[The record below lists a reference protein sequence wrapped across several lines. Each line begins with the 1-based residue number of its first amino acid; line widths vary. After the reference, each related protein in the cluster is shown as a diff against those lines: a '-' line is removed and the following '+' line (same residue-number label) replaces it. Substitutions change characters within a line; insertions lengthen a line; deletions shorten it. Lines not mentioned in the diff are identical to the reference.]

1 MRKRLVCV
9 VAALSLLAG
18 CGHAPASQN
27 DKLSVV
33 TTTPILADLTRNVAG
48 DRATV
53 TSMVPSG
60 ADPHAYEPSLRDV
73 RTVVYSKVA
82 LSNYLML
89 EPHSVIKTIDASL
102 PAGSINVSLAEEA
115 QKYGAE
121 VIPLV
126 ENANLDTVW
135 LGLRVI
141 GKGTARGADRSSSVH
156 LQLKSVDGP
165 GDLTAYITG
174 TFGRPQIYYSTTDGV
189 DERDDVELPAD
200 AHTHMS
206 WAFSKPGIYKA
217 TFAATLSTAKGNTPI
232 GTQTLT
238 IAVGADPRTIPGLA
252 NRTVIDKGHADLSAD
267 IDEGKMIIL
276 SDPTGGGVRTQKRL
290 SPDKSVVWVPP
301 KALTEIPPTPAF
313 RFLGHPGDSIHQLPQ
328 AVLGAHVH
336 GEIDPHLWMSIKN
349 TKAYVQVIRDAL
361 IKADPD
367 GAQPYRENAKT
378 YLARLE
384 ETSHYVDRK
393 IANIPKGRRQLITSH
408 DAYGYL
414 AQAHGMHVAGF
425 VTANPGV
432 EPSMAQRRKLN
443 QTIADLK
450 VPAVFLE
457 PNVLRGSS
465 VLAAIATENG
475 VQVCPIYGDTF
486 DDRVTNYIDLMKF
499 DADSLAKCLG

>member
-1 MRKRLVCV
+1 MKKRLLCL

-18 CGHAPASQN
+18 CGHAPASR
-27 DKLSVV
+27 DKLSIV
-33 TTTPILADLTRNVAG
+33 TTTPILADLTRQVAG

-60 ADPHAYEPSLRDV
+60 ADPHTYEPSLRDV
-73 RTVVYSKVA
+73 RTVVYSRVA

-89 EPHSVIKTIDASL
+89 EPHSVIKTIDSSL
-102 PAGSINVSLAEEA
+102 PTGSINVSLAKEA
-115 QKYGAE
+115 QKYGAQ

-141 GKGTARGADRSSSVH
+141 GQDARRGADRSSSVY
-156 LQLKSVDGP
+156 LQLTSVEGP
-165 GDLTAYITG
+165 GDFTAYITG
-174 TFGRPQIYYSTTDGV
+174 TFGRPQIYYSTA
-189 DERDDVELPAD
+189 DEAV
-200 AHTHMS
+200 
-206 WAFSKPGIYKA
+206 
-217 TFAATLSTAKGNTPI
+217 FAATLSTPQGNTSF
-232 GTQTLT
+232 GAQTLT
-238 IAVGADPRTIPGLA
+238 IAVGADPRTIPELA
-252 NRTVIDKGHADLSAD
+252 DRTVVDQGHADLSAD
-267 IDEGKMIIL
+267 IDEGTMTIL

-290 SPDKSVVWVPP
+290 DPDKTVVWVPP
-301 KALTEIPPTPAF
+301 KALTEIPPSPAF
-313 RFLGHPGDSIHQLPQ
+313 RFLGHPGSSIHQLPQ

-349 TKAYVQVIRDAL
+349 TKAYVQVIRDSL
-361 IKADPD
+361 IKADPHE
-367 GAQPYRENAKT
+367 AQTYRENAKR

-393 IANIPKGRRQLITSH
+393 IASIPRGRRQLITSH

-414 AQAHGMHVAGF
+414 AQAHGMHIAGF

-465 VLAAIATENG
+465 VLAAIAAENS
-475 VQVCPIYGDTF
+475 VTVCPIYGDTF
-486 DDRVTNYIDLMKF
+486 DDHVTNYIDLMRF

>member
-1 MRKRLVCV
+1 MKKRLLCL

-18 CGHAPASQN
+18 CGHAPASR

-33 TTTPILADLTRNVAG
+33 TTTPILADLTRQVAG

-60 ADPHAYEPSLRDV
+60 ADPHTYEPSLRDV
-73 RTVVYSKVA
+73 RTVVYSRVA

-89 EPHSVIKTIDASL
+89 EPHSVIKTIDSSL
-102 PAGSINVSLAEEA
+102 PTGSINVSLAKEA
-115 QKYGAE
+115 QKYGAQ

-141 GKGTARGADRSSSVH
+141 GQDARRGADRSSSVY
-156 LQLKSVDGP
+156 LQLTSVEGP
-165 GDLTAYITG
+165 GDFTAYITG
-174 TFGRPQIYYSTTDGV
+174 TFGRPQIYYSTADGV
-189 DERDDVELPAD
+189 DERDDVELPTD

-206 WAFSKPGIYKA
+206 WAFSKPGVYEA
-217 TFAATLSTAKGNTPI
+217 VFAATLSTPQGNTSF
-232 GTQTLT
+232 GAQTLT
-238 IAVGADPRTIPGLA
+238 IAVGADPRTIPELA
-252 NRTVIDKGHADLSAD
+252 DRTVVDQGHADLSAD
-267 IDEGKMIIL
+267 IDEGTMTIL

-290 SPDKSVVWVPP
+290 DPDKTVVWVPP
-301 KALTEIPPTPAF
+301 KALTEIPPSPAF
-313 RFLGHPGDSIHQLPQ
+313 RFLGHPGSPIHQLPQ

-349 TKAYVQVIRDAL
+349 TKAYVQVIRDSL
-361 IKADPD
+361 IKADPHE
-367 GAQPYRENAKT
+367 AQTYRENAKR

-393 IANIPKGRRQLITSH
+393 IASIPRGRRQLITSH

-414 AQAHGMHVAGF
+414 AQAHGMHIAGF

-465 VLAAIATENG
+465 VLAAIAAENS
-475 VQVCPIYGDTF
+475 VTVCPIYGDTF
-486 DDRVTNYIDLMKF
+486 DDHVTNYIDLMRF

>member
-1 MRKRLVCV
+1 M
-9 VAALSLLAG
+9 
-18 CGHAPASQN
+18 
-27 DKLSVV
+27 
-33 TTTPILADLTRNVAG
+33 
-48 DRATV
+48 
-53 TSMVPSG
+53 
-60 ADPHAYEPSLRDV
+60 
-73 RTVVYSKVA
+73 
-82 LSNYLML
+82 
-89 EPHSVIKTIDASL
+89 
-102 PAGSINVSLAEEA
+102 AEEA

-141 GKGTARGADRSSSVH
+141 GKGTAQGADRSSLVH
-156 LQLKSVDGP
+156 LRLKSVDGP

-174 TFGRPQIYYSTTDGV
+174 TFGHPQIYYSTSDGV
-189 DERDDVELPAD
+189 DERDDVELPTD

-206 WAFSKPGIYKA
+206 WAFSKPGVYKEI
-217 TFAATLSTAKGNTPI
+217 FEGTLSTAKGDTSI
-232 GTQTLT
+232 GSTTVT
-238 IAVGADPRTIPGLA
+238 IAVGADPRTIPELA
-252 NRTVIDKGHADLSAD
+252 DRTVVDKGHADFSVD
-267 IDEGKMIIL
+267 IDQGKMIIL

-290 SPDKSVVWVPP
+290 DPHKAVVWVPP

-313 RFLGHPGDSIHQLPQ
+313 RFLGHPSDSIHQLPQ

-361 IKADPD
+361 IKADPE
-367 GAQPYRENAKT
+367 GAQTYRENAKV
-378 YLARLE
+378 YMAKLE
-384 ETSHYVDRK
+384 DASHYVDRK

-432 EPSMAQRRKLN
+432 EPSMAQRRKLS
-443 QTIADLK
+443 QIIAGLN

-457 PNVLRGSS
+457 PNVVRSSS

-486 DDRVTNYIDLMKF
+486 DDRITNYIDLMTF